1 MQNPN
6 DQRLKTI
13 SKLYTNL
20 TNARIFGNEQSIKS
34 AQKEVQEYENYLYES
49 VNIPDSHDLCF
60 SLRKDR
66 NV

>member
-1 MQNPN
+1 MQNLN

-13 SKLYTNL
+13 SRLYTNL

-49 VNIPDSHDLCF
+49 INIPDSYDLCF